1 MIALPLDPT
10 EEELARDW
18 TLTAADLV
26 QVRRC
31 RGDDKRHS
39 FALQL
44 CVLRQYG
51 LFLGDD
57 YSSLRLHRAPR
68 PTWNTSGAFEST
80 CAIESTTTQL
90 TKFSKCTCG
99 SEQRKDCSQT
109 SCWLTQPNSC
119 ERSASCGPDNLGSS
133 GL

>member
-1 MIALPLDPT
+1 MIDLPLDPT
-10 EEELARDW
+10 DEELARDW

-44 CVLRQYG
+44 CVLRQHG

-57 YSSLRLHRAPR
+57 YSKVPVRIINHIGAATRTSTDALRYAPIAR
-68 PTWNTSGAFEST
+68 
-80 CAIESTTTQL
+80 
-90 TKFSKCTCG
+90 
-99 SEQRKDCSQT
+99 RD
-109 SCWLTQPNSC
+109 
-119 ERSASCGPDNLGSS
+119 
-133 GL
+133 